1 MNFIK
6 SIQSLALVGAL
17 SIAAHADVFEF
28 TPAGQYDLNDLDHT
42 LAKSWGMTGLE
53 GHIILGA
60 TLTIDNIRDWT
71 IASDDVLYVRILDQA
86 PLGVQ
91 WYLDNEFPTDYF
103 AGQGVELVTYHDLLP
118 YTQAELESGATID
131 LSYDFTAEQL
141 LALQGFAGDGLFG
154 LSFDPDCH
162 FYNDGVKLI
171 VTTKPVPE
179 PGTLALVGLGLVGAA
194 FLRRRAKAKA

>member
-1 MNFIK
+1 MNFLK
-6 SIQSLALVGAL
+6 PLKSLALVAAL
-17 SIAAHADVFEF
+17 SVAAHSDVFEF
-28 TPAGQYDLNDLDHT
+28 TPEGQYDLNDLDHA

-71 IASDDVLYVRILDQA
+71 IESDDVLYVRLLDSA

-91 WYLDNEFPTDYF
+91 WYLDDETPTDYF
-103 AGQGVELVTYHDLLP
+103 AGQGVGLVTYHDLLP
-118 YTQAELESGATID
+118 YTQEELESGASID

-179 PGTLALVGLGLVGAA
+179 PGTFALMGLGLVGAA
-194 FLRRRAKAKA
+194 LLRRRTRSQA